1 MLSASAKLHNWGVF
15 DWNDLKHFLAFARRG
30 STLAAAKTLGLSQST
45 VHRRLTELERRLGRR
60 LVERDATGYHLTV
73 LGKALLPFAE
83 RVEEAVA
90 AFERHLARDNE
101 FAGTLRVTCPTT
113 VAERLA
119 ETSLIE
125 TFHERFPGARLEL
138 VVSDQVLDLARG
150 EADIAIRASERRDD
164 NLVGR
169 TLAEASWAVYA
180 SRAYVERCGR
190 PGCPE
195 DIRHHR
201 VIGFGGSIADY
212 PAAQWLRAVA
222 PEASITMRSDSW
234 PATIQAVKSGA
245 GLMPMPAVIGDRES
259 DLVRVID
266 DIPDLVTK
274 YYLLTHRDLHDT
286 PRVRAFFDF
295 VAAEIKGFRTVLAG
309 VPQRRARVAMRR
321 RGEEAA
327 PLDLQSDDAGG
338 PAQTAPGHTR
348 R

>member
-1 MLSASAKLHNWGVF
+1 VF

-60 LVERDATGYHLTV
+60 LVQRDATGYRLTE
-73 LGKALLPFAE
+73 LGEALLPFAQ

-90 AFERHLARDNE
+90 AFERHLASCDNE
-101 FAGTLRVTCPTT
+101 LTGTLRVTCPTT

-125 TFHERFPGARLEL
+125 AFHVRFPGVRLEL
-138 VVSDQVLDLARG
+138 VVSDQVLDLAKR
-150 EADIAIRASERRDD
+150 EADIAIRASECRDD

-180 SRAYVERCGR
+180 SQTYVERCGR
-190 PGCPE
+190 PGCLE

-245 GLMPMPAVIGDRES
+245 GLMPMPTVIGDRES

-266 DIPDLVTK
+266 DIPNLVTK
-274 YYLLTHRDLHDT
+274 YYLLTHRDLHGT

-295 VAAEIKGFRTVLAG
+295 VAAEIKAFRTVLAG
-309 VPQRRARVAMRR
+309 VPQRRARAETRQ
-321 RGEEAA
+321 RGEEDP
-327 PLDLQSDDAGG
+327 PLGLRSGGAGG
-338 PAQTAPGHTR
+338 AAQTAPGLTR